1 MSKWDELFLFSQ
13 VACIT
18 MFRVIDPIVLLTES
32 GCSLLIITENRIMID
47 IKTNILHKNK
57 INTE

>member
-18 MFRVIDPIVLLTES
+18 MFRVIDPTVLLAEL
-32 GCSLLIITENRIMID
+32 GFYLLTITENGIIID
-47 IKTNILHKNK
+47 IKNEYIA
-57 INTE
+57 